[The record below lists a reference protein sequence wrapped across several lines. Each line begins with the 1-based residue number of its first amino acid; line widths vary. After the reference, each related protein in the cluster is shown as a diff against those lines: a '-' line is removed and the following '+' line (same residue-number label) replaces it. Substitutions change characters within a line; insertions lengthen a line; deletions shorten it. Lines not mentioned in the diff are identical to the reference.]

1 MKFININQKIKRNK
15 CNISQILLLLL
26 LAGSIPDVHAEFIFD
41 SKNCIPTRTTIEC
54 KVEVCTVNTYIFYQR
69 EGYRCTDPKT
79 YTLLEEDGYYL
90 DSSSFNNGRITH
102 LIKRT
107 TDHDEVLYESI
118 PGMDGYYVNAGDDRS
133 SFPLIFCQAK
143 KGCITGY
150 ASNHGY
156 YIPADGLGIIHC
168 SENAQCKWEK
178 EVSNYYLNAGY
189 QRKNLPL
196 IRCYKGKCQGRDIT
210 DGYYLMHQ
218 PSTLLQCLQH
228 QCQEIQAHQGYY
240 LNAENKRYN
249 IMCIKFHTNV
259 SCGRRPASPGV
270 YISADPKV
278 LLDCRKEGECHEEEV
293 FNGIYRAST
302 TYELV
307 PNGSQRDDADTK
319 TMYNLISCQ
328 NQQCKELSITELN
341 AIPVCSYTN
350 GICFITPPPVS
361 PSPSMTSGKGNENS
375 SSDSKN
381 YLAPGEY
388 CTNENHSKLYLATGI
403 ISLKN
408 EDSSMFYLPSEKNC
422 LNASDQYH
430 NNYFFFTNK
439 LYRVNEGKIA
449 EITKIGFY
457 MLNTASNTLVMSQRI
472 EDYNKEEVDIYYC
485 NGNYCK
491 YWERPEVTTYLTD
504 TLNRI
509 FRYSPKYRELSF
521 AYRHDLRCIYT
532 RNSCIVEIDGKSE
545 ETERREFCI
554 TDTGELVLLIPP
566 SLNEDNNTSITTTTT
581 TTISTSLKSSSTS
594 TSSKNNKQNQQHHHH
609 PHHHH
614 PHHQHKDSSPSTSTS
629 PRTFLTN
636 TNTNAHSMVHGN
648 FTMACIKANQEG
660 VAVYGL
666 TKEHFYQL
674 HLKSA
679 SLVTSSGYY
688 LVNPYNHQGMETKD
702 FTKPGLTPTI
712 YSCLEGQCEVTR
724 KPSSHYYYYDN
735 RSQLLVKYRPSNS
748 TWEVLNSSGFVH
760 VSLNPRY
767 ESIFRY
773 SPLLD
778 RIALTPI
785 TEEGDYYTLDEKLY
799 TCVKVSENDYSC
811 ELITTPNDYF
821 TVNGFILHC
830 EDKEIEEEEE
840 GEEDQRKEEN
850 STLFQCEIMKCNS
863 DEIYSIYEDYYRCH
877 SNHLLLKINNK
888 QCSFN
893 EKVVINYPTMFN
905 NAMDEDVYR
914 QVLNA
919 EALQEKYHR
928 KTSRSRR
935 RKPEDNIIPS
945 IHGVFTNCTYDK
957 EVKVFNYD
965 LICAEDQVMVNLHTK
980 IIEICSKMDYGF
992 VQCVAEENN
1001 PDRCNPNASP
1011 PMINIPYFKQILFI
1025 LFLSLLF
1032 IY

>member
-1 MKFININQKIKRNK
+1 
-15 CNISQILLLLL
+15 L
-26 LAGSIPDVHAEFIFD
+26 
-41 SKNCIPTRTTIEC
+41 
-54 KVEVCTVNTYIFYQR
+54 
-69 EGYRCTDPKT
+69 
-79 YTLLEEDGYYL
+79 
-90 DSSSFNNGRITH
+90 
-102 LIKRT
+102 
-107 TDHDEVLYESI
+107 TDHDEVFYESI
-118 PGMDGYYVNAGDDRS
+118 RGMDGYYVNSGDDRS
-133 SFPLIFCQAK
+133 SFPLVFCQSK

-189 QRKNLPL
+189 QRNTLPL
-196 IRCYKGKCQGRDIT
+196 IRCNKGTCQGRDIT

-218 PSTLLQCLQH
+218 PSTLLRCLQH
-228 QCQEIQAHQGYY
+228 QCQEIQAHPGYY

-270 YISADPKV
+270 YISADPDV
-278 LLDCRKEGECHEEEV
+278 LLDCRKEEECQEEEV
-293 FNGIYRAST
+293 YNGIYRAST

-307 PNGSQRDDADTK
+307 PNGSQRDDSDTK

-328 NQQCKELSITELN
+328 NQQCRELSITELN

-350 GICFITPPPVS
+350 GICFINPPPI
-361 PSPSMTSGKGNENS
+361 MTSTINGKGSEN

-403 ISLKN
+403 VSMKS
-408 EDSSMFYLPSEKNC
+408 EDTNTFYLPSEKNC
-422 LNASDQYH
+422 LSASDQYY
-430 NNYFFFTNK
+430 NNYFFFSNK

-457 MLNTASNTLVMSQRI
+457 MLNTASNTLITSHRI
-472 EDYNKEEVDIYYC
+472 EDYNKEEVEIYYC

-491 YWERPEVTTYLTD
+491 YWDKPEVTTYLTD

-509 FRYSPKYRELSF
+509 FRYNPKYQELSF
-521 AYRHDLRCIYT
+521 AYHNDLRCVYT
-532 RNSCIVEIDGKSE
+532 HNSCIVEIDYGKSE

-554 TDTGELVLLIPP
+554 TDTGELALLIPP
-566 SLNEDNNTSITTTTT
+566 SLNEEENNSFITTATSIY
-581 TTISTSLKSSSTS
+581 SSSTS
-594 TSSKNNKQNQQHHHH
+594 TSLGPSSTSSLSSKDNKQSHRQY
-609 PHHHH
+609 
-614 PHHQHKDSSPSTSTS
+614 QHKNSFSSSP
-629 PRTFLTN
+629 RNFFTN
-636 TNTNAHSMVHGN
+636 TNTNTMVNGN
-648 FTMACIKANQEG
+648 FTMSCIKAHQEG
-660 VAVYGL
+660 NAVYGL

-688 LVNPYNHQGMETKD
+688 LVNPYNHQGIDPKD
-702 FTKPGLTPTI
+702 FTRPGLTPTI
-712 YSCLEGQCEVTR
+712 YSCWEGQCEVTK
-724 KPSSHYYYYDN
+724 KPSSQYYYYDN
-735 RSQLLVKYRPSNS
+735 RSQLLVKYRSFNS
-748 TWEVLNSSGFVH
+748 TWEVLNSSGYVH

-767 ESIFRY
+767 QSIFRY

-778 RIALTPI
+778 RIALTSI
-785 TEEGDYYTLDEKLY
+785 AEEGDYYTVDEKLY
-799 TCVKVSENDYSC
+799 SCVKMGENDYSC
-811 ELITTPNDYF
+811 ERITTASDYF

-830 EDKEIEEEEE
+830 EDKEMEEEEE
-840 GEEDQRKEEN
+840 EEEEEDQKKAIEN
-850 STLFQCEIMKCNS
+850 SFQCKIMKCNTN
-863 DEIYSIYEDYYRCH
+863 EIYSFYEDYYRCQ

-893 EKVVINYPTMFN
+893 EKVVINYPVMFN
-905 NAMDEDVYR
+905 NAIDEDVYR
-914 QVLNA
+914 QVLNTDV
-919 EALQEKYHR
+919 LQEKYQR
-928 KTSRSRR
+928 KMSWARR
-935 RKPEDNIIPS
+935 RKSDDNIIPS

-980 IIEICSKMDYGF
+980 VVEICSKTDFGF

-1001 PDRCNPNASP
+1001 PDRCNPNASL
-1011 PMINIPYFKQILFI
+1011 PMIVIPYFKQIFSI

-1032 IY
+1032 LY